1 MDWFLYDTDFH
12 GEKIKENS
20 RFSFLLSYYL
30 KKYNIFLWRKVF
42 FQTDLMISK
51 FKFWCI

>member
-1 MDWFLYDTDFH
+1 MDWFLYDKDLH

-30 KKYNIFLWRKVF
+30 KKHNIFLLRKVLF
-42 FQTDLMISK
+42 LTDLMILK
-51 FKFWCI
+51 FKLWCI